1 MKEESLSA
9 QDEFDFDGYDTE
21 PFLEEMYK
29 EAETLTLQAI
39 CASPVF
45 QDLFDD
51 AECISRIYGGDK
63 NDKEQKG
70 VYFVF
75 RAHDAVT
82 GRNIAV
88 KATNPALSGEHPHLQ
103 KCLEWESA
111 VLTHLKGKDRIQ
123 QISVPLKTAQIV
135 LDAGDEKFRE
145 KVSFFS
151 SEYLGVDVKKSF
163 FDQTND
169 HLKTCA
175 NRLRLFCSI
184 ISAVQSLHREEI
196 CHRDLKPS
204 NVMGIRKDGKCKA
217 VLIDLGLSL
226 AAKKIQDKLQLY
238 APQVEVPKMYAAPE
252 LYSGFEDNLPLA
264 QSADIYSLG
273 CMLFELLDKRTFYA
287 ALLETNG
294 QTYHE
299 VVKNIRVEKEECRG
313 DDEKRLELYNRLLS
327 EFAPAII
334 IPRLSEDSILPEY
347 ARSELQGIINAMCSF
362 DHQKRARENEL
373 DDIKEK
379 LRHIIR
385 ILENAHLR
393 EMYKKRKEIHLAR
406 KAAAYA

>member
-1 MKEESLSA
+1 MKEESLST
-9 QDEFDFDGYDTE
+9 QDGFDFDGHDAG
-21 PFLEEMYK
+21 PSLEEMYK

-45 QDLFDD
+45 KDLFDD
-51 AECISRIYGGDK
+51 AECISRIYGDSK
-63 NDKEQKG
+63 NEKEQKG

-88 KATNPALSGEHPHLQ
+88 KATNPAFNEEHPHLQ

-111 VLTHLKGKDRIQ
+111 VLTHLKGKERIQ
-123 QISVPLKTAQIV
+123 QISVPLKTTQIV
-135 LDAGDEKFRE
+135 LDAGSEKFHE
-145 KVSFFS
+145 EVFFFS

-163 FDQTND
+163 FDQAND
-169 HLKTCA
+169 CLKTCA

-184 ISAVQSLHREEI
+184 ISAVQSLHREGV

-226 AAKKIQDKLQLY
+226 AAKDIQDKFHLY
-238 APQVEVPKMYAAPE
+238 SPQVEVPKMYSAPE
-252 LYSGFEDNLPLA
+252 LYSGFEDNLALA
-264 QSADIYSLG
+264 RSADIYSLG

-287 ALLETNG
+287 ALLETNDR
-294 QTYHE
+294 TYYE

-313 DDEKRLELYNRLLS
+313 DGEKRLELYGSLLS
-327 EFAPAII
+327 EFAPSII

-347 ARSELQGIINAMCSF
+347 ARGELQSIIDAMCAF
-362 DHQKRARENEL
+362 DYQKRVKENEL
-373 DDIKEK
+373 DGIKEK
-379 LRHIIR
+379 FRRIIR
-385 ILENAHLR
+385 LLENAHFR
-393 EMYKKRKEIHLAR
+393 ELYKKRKEIHLLR
-406 KAAAYA
+406 KAVSYA